1 MKTRKM
7 GKKTCICV
15 LLTSTILV
23 VVYAWALT
31 CIRLKDESRMAQ
43 KSRIARSQ
51 LLDINCSL
59 DEYHRSS
66 PRQLQPVS
74 YALGRTPHLGV
85 SWRVYLL
92 PYLDSKNAFD
102 HYNKNEPW
110 NSDHNIQ
117 LELRANSLYT
127 YNEVETNTNRCHT
140 RLVAIIPSHG
150 QWLPNHGYG
159 KDTSAISETYACP
172 ERDGKEYDHYRAIIL
187 ETDKSN
193 IHWMEPR
200 DYPASWVSPHINSS
214 GPYSIVTDSRNGV
227 SVLMSDG
234 SVRNNNKNT
243 SPSIVKTLLGN

>member
-1 MKTRKM
+1 M

-15 LLTSTILV
+15 LLASTILV

-31 CIRLKDESRMAQ
+31 CIHMKEARRMAQ
-43 KSRIARSQ
+43 ISRIARSQ

-59 DEYHRSS
+59 VEYHRSS
-66 PRQLQPVS
+66 SRQLQPVN
-74 YALGRTPHLGV
+74 YAHSRSPHLGV
-85 SWRVYLL
+85 SWRVFLL

-102 HYNKNEPW
+102 YYDKNEPW

-117 LELRANSLYT
+117 LELKANSLYT
-127 YNEVETNTNRCHT
+127 FNEVGTNASSCNT

-150 QWLPNHGYG
+150 QWLPNNWYA
-159 KDTSAISETYACP
+159 KELFAISETYTYP
-172 ERDGKEYDHYRAIIL
+172 EYDGNEYDHYRAIIL

-200 DYPASWVSPHINSS
+200 DYPAPWVSPHINSS
-214 GPYSIVTDSRNGV
+214 GPYSIVTDSHKGV

-234 SVRNNNKNT
+234 SVRNITKNT